1 MSKKKKRG
9 DMEESRAHLN
19 EAPKGWN
26 VETNEIDS
34 VVTIGALYNESVSLW
49 SFPTA
54 LFHFLALL

>member
-1 MSKKKKRG
+1 
-9 DMEESRAHLN
+9 MEESRAHLT